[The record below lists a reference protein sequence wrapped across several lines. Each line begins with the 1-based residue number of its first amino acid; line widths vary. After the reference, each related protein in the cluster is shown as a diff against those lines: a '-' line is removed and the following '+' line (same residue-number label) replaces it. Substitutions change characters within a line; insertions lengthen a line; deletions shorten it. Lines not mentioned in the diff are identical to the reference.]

1 MATPKA
7 PKIEL
12 LPLDLI
18 NPPSKDMRTVMTR
31 ETLEELAGSIARFG
45 VLEPILVR
53 PAGGRYEI
61 KAGHRRFLASQM
73 AGKVDI
79 PAIILDGTQADD
91 DAITLEE
98 NVLREDVNPVD
109 IARYLQT
116 IIRDRGYT
124 TVMAAEKMGKSRE
137 WVNYHLR
144 LLDLPENVKAAVEGG
159 VLSVAGALDLS
170 KITDDNYRDF
180 LLDNACRSGASARVI
195 RNWVSSWQMD
205 EELRQRVR
213 SGEYVIPP
221 QIPPQP
227 MTAECWLCGE
237 RFPANESITA
247 ILEPECW
254 DYMVAV
260 RKMYRRDRIQEEEE
274 ARHGRDQGQG
284 EGVPGGTQ
292 GSAPARGD
300 GTKTG

>member
-1 MATPKA
+1 MPEAKA

-12 LPLDLI
+12 IPLDLI

-31 ETLEELAGSIARFG
+31 ESLEELAGSIARFG
-45 VLEPILVR
+45 VLEPILVVG
-53 PAGGRYEI
+53 AGERYEI

-79 PAIILDGTQADD
+79 PAIILDHDSPDQ

-109 IARYLQT
+109 IARYIQL

-124 TVMAAEKMGKSRE
+124 TVMAAEKFGKSRE

-144 LLDLPENVKAAVEGG
+144 LIDLPENVKAAVEGG

-180 LLDNACRSGASARVI
+180 LLDNACRSGASARVV
-195 RNWVSSWQMD
+195 RNWVQSWVMD
-205 EELRQRVR
+205 DELKQRVR

-237 RFPANESITA
+237 RFPANECITA
-247 ILEPECW
+247 MLQPECW
-254 DYMVAV
+254 DYLVAV
-260 RKMYRRDRIQEEEE
+260 RRMYRRDRAEEEKKDE
-274 ARHGRDQGQG
+274 EDLSNVRK
-284 EGVPGGTQ
+284 EGP
-292 GSAPARGD
+292 
-300 GTKTG
+300 

>member
-1 MATPKA
+1 MAPQPPQIK
-7 PKIEL
+7 L
-12 LPLDLI
+12 VPLDLI

-31 ETLEELAGSIARFG
+31 ESLEELAGSIARFG
-45 VLEPILVR
+45 VLEPILVV
-53 PAGGRYEI
+53 AFDDRYEI
-61 KAGHRRFLASQM
+61 KAGHRRYLASQM

-79 PAIILDGTQADD
+79 PAIILDHNSPDQ

-109 IARYLQT
+109 IARYIQL

-124 TVMAAEKMGKSRE
+124 TVMAAEKFGKSRE

-144 LLDLPENVKAAVEGG
+144 LIDLPANMQAAVEGG
-159 VLSVAGALDLS
+159 VLSVAGALDLA
-170 KITDDNYRDF
+170 KITDDAYRDF

-205 EELRQRVR
+205 ESLRQRVK

-237 RFPANESITA
+237 RFPANECITA
-247 ILEPECW
+247 MLEPECW
-254 DYMVAV
+254 DYMIAV
-260 RKMYRRDRIQEEEE
+260 RKMYRRDRMEEVKES
-274 ARHGRDQGQG
+274 
-284 EGVPGGTQ
+284 EGDNSPV
-292 GSAPARGD
+292 A
-300 GTKTG
+300 